1 MTMTGPAVAAPGSTV
16 TYDLTYRNLG
26 PAPASNADI
35 RISSLP
41 NELQFV
47 SATGK
52 DSFDSTARALRWSL
66 GTVPV
71 GVTRTLHLTTRVA
84 PGADLGDTI
93 LTQAQLSASRTFSP
107 PAAAI
112 TVVGP

>member
-1 MTMTGPAVAAPGSTV
+1 
-16 TYDLTYRNLG
+16 
-26 PAPASNADI
+26 
-35 RISSLP
+35 
-41 NELQFV
+41 
-47 SATGK
+47 
-52 DSFDSTARALRWSL
+52 
-66 GTVPV
+66 
-71 GVTRTLHLTTRVA
+71 VA